1 MSRRLVVADPA
12 PTNLLYLLKQVEL
25 AVRSLL
31 EDIAAAHGITA
42 LQYTSLS
49 VLERHPGITAAELA
63 RNSFVRPQSMAQMLD
78 GLEARGMV
86 SREPDPSSRRQYL
99 LLLTESGQSLLDAMR
114 EPVTQLE
121 ELMIE
126 GWSPEQRAQ
135 FADLLHSGR
144 HNLVGDYAR

>member
-1 MSRRLVVADPA
+1 MTEGA
-12 PTNLLYLLKQVEL
+12 PTHLLYLLKQVEL

-31 EDIAAAHGITA
+31 EDIAATHGITA
-42 LQYTSLS
+42 LQYTSLT

-78 GLEARGMV
+78 GLEARGLV

-99 LLLTESGQSLLDAMR
+99 LMLTEPGQRLLDGMR
-114 EPVTQLE
+114 EPVSRLE
-121 ELMIE
+121 ELMVA

-135 FADLLHSGR
+135 FAELLQTGR